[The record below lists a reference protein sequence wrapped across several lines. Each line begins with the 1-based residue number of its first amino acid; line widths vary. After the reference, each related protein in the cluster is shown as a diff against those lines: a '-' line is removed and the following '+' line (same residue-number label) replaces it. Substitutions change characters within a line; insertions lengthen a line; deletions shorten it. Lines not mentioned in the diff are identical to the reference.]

1 MIKKNK
7 LIGFIELN
15 FVNFFIMLIFRIFG
29 YKIYYLTI
37 NNLFKNYQFIK
48 FLENLNFFWLSYQ
61 EYEEK
66 GENLKKKNDFKKIS
80 YKISKEITQKI
91 WSKDVKKI
99 FKQLIFLELCIYERL
114 QKEIKPL
121 YELVSQLKN
130 ISKNDKYF
138 IWCNTF
144 EFTNYYLKKDSKI
157 YNLCPSS
164 LFIYLFIKYLTSILN
179 FNLKKFSNF

>member
-91 WSKDVKKI
+91 WSKDVKK
-99 FKQLIFLELCIYERL
+99 
-114 QKEIKPL
+114 
-121 YELVSQLKN
+121 
-130 ISKNDKYF
+130 
-138 IWCNTF
+138 
-144 EFTNYYLKKDSKI
+144 YLS
-157 YNLCPSS
+157 NL
-164 LFIYLFIKYLTSILN
+164 FF
-179 FNLKKFSNF
+179 